1 MRRKGLTIFYPQYFD
16 STRSTRLGRR
26 VPSTEAVYRPSST
39 DLFEAAEKLK
49 YYVEHEKNAH
59 YPRTPFDKPGRVLID
74 IMGQKKTFV
83 LHRLAP
89 EIKFVHDERK
99 KAAQLAKRKKKHKT
113 NKQILQEKLRQKQI
127 AKKKK

>member
-16 STRSTRLGRR
+16 SNRTTRLGRR
-26 VPSTEAVYRPSST
+26 VPSSEAVYRPTST
-39 DLFEAAEKLK
+39 DLLEAAEKLK
-49 YYVEHEKNAH
+49 YYAEHETNAH
-59 YPRTPFDKPGRVLID
+59 YPRSPSDKPGRVLID

-89 EIKFVHDERK
+89 QIKIVQDERK
-99 KAAQLAKRKKKHKT
+99 KAAQLAKRKKKTKT
-113 NKQILQEKLRQKQI
+113 NKQILQEKLRQKQK